1 LDGKSTQVLPE
12 QVVLWAP
19 AVYRK
24 GFVFYI
30 DSADKDG
37 VERVCVEK
45 LLQKDTALR
54 VLKLRD
60 NQDTPYECGYLTET
74 IKLDSEAF
82 ALKVLAQD
90 ADFDVLLLNT
100 RNVSS
105 YNIKENGAFYSLNK
119 VEGVQEYLDACFPY
133 IKDLAT
139 DEDGNIWM
147 IPVAPAVYGM
157 IYNREF
163 CAENNVDFSA
173 MDWAEFMELT
183 AEIRKEDEE
192 LFYASIYMLKE
203 QFLAQYLSKY
213 NTFDTEEFRAG
224 ARQFREIVAEQ
235 GEWGIHLKF
244 FNEIRNQGQIPEF
257 YYEYIVSTGTI
268 NVYYDKLGVE
278 SARLGVSGLPKLS
291 DGIGNVG
298 TIAFM
303 AVNPKSDNLE
313 TALDYISDF
322 ARYMVTKQN
331 SFILED
337 KSMYDNT
344 PFIMDAYETY
354 ANAEVYFMMDT
365 EVYWNDFDSYLNGEL
380 ELEEMIAEIERKYKL
395 YVGE

>member
-1 LDGKSTQVLPE
+1 
-12 QVVLWAP
+12 
-19 AVYRK
+19 
-24 GFVFYI
+24 
-30 DSADKDG
+30 
-37 VERVCVEK
+37 
-45 LLQKDTALR
+45 
-54 VLKLRD
+54 
-60 NQDTPYECGYLTET
+60 
-74 IKLDSEAF
+74 
-82 ALKVLAQD
+82 
-90 ADFDVLLLNT
+90 
-100 RNVSS
+100 
-105 YNIKENGAFYSLNK
+105 
-119 VEGVQEYLDACFPY
+119 
-133 IKDLAT
+133 
-139 DEDGNIWM
+139 
-147 IPVAPAVYGM
+147 M

-163 CAENNVDFSA
+163 CAQKNVDFSA

-224 ARQFREIVAEQ
+224 ARQLREIVAEQ

-268 NVYYDKLGVE
+268 NVYYDKLGAE
-278 SARLGVSGLPKLS
+278 SARLGVFGLPKLS

-344 PFIMDAYETY
+344 PFIMDAYEMY

-365 EVYWNDFDSYLNGEL
+365 EVYWNDFECYLNGEL